1 MRITWLF
8 GTSAVAL
15 AFFGISLLAAPASLL
30 AVYGLT
36 VTPDGEVVARVLG
49 AQLVGYVLV
58 EWFAIRGGRDVRV
71 ANVRSVFV
79 AEVLSLA
86 VTAIAAL
93 QGRGNTLF
101 LAVVAIFLVFSL
113 WRGYYLITYA
123 REPAISR

>member
-8 GTSAVAL
+8 GTAAVAL
-15 AFFGISLLAAPASLL
+15 AFFGIGLRVAPGSLLAM
-30 AVYGLT
+30 YGLAA
-36 VTPDGEVVARVLG
+36 TPDGEVVARVLG
-49 AQLVGYVLV
+49 AQLLGYVLV
-58 EWFAIRGGRDVRV
+58 EWFAIRGGRDVRI

-86 VTAIAAL
+86 VTAIAAI

-101 LAVVAIFLVFSL
+101 LGLVAIFLAFSL

-123 REPAISR
+123 RAGR